1 MAKTLLKSASYSE
14 SYEYQTLIPRHG
26 QYVPHRPVLPTIPIH
41 QIPNITNAQQAVSTL
56 AYHAKQLIHNS
67 QTLATT
73 QTKLGQLAT
82 LLTSIILSKTT
93 QNQQLLLH
101 TTTLKNLHSTFTTAL
116 SLLQHQ
122 LDTELQSAQK
132 RLSELKKIQTDIEH
146 QSHTMCP
153 QSAKVTHHH
162 LKNH

>member
-1 MAKTLLKSASYSE
+1 MAKTLLKSASYLE
-14 SYEYQTLIPRHG
+14 SSEYQTLIPRHG

-82 LLTSIILSKTT
+82 LLTSIILRKTT
-93 QNQQLLLH
+93 QKPTITPSYDYPQKPSLYLH
-101 TTTLKNLHSTFTTAL
+101 NCSIFAPTST
-116 SLLQHQ
+116 
-122 LDTELQSAQK
+122 
-132 RLSELKKIQTDIEH
+132 
-146 QSHTMCP
+146 
-153 QSAKVTHHH
+153 
-162 LKNH
+162 

>member
-1 MAKTLLKSASYSE
+1 MLVLNHGKNTAEIGFILGIIRVSNPYTNTILPE
-14 SYEYQTLIPRHG
+14 DHITNQTFGWLFGRHG
-26 QYVPHRPVLPTIPIH
+26 QYLPHRPVLPTIPIH

-93 QNQQLLLH
+93 QNQQLLFH
-101 TTTLKNLHSTFTTAL
+101 TTTLKNIHSTFSSIFAPTST
-116 SLLQHQ
+116 
-122 LDTELQSAQK
+122 
-132 RLSELKKIQTDIEH
+132 
-146 QSHTMCP
+146 
-153 QSAKVTHHH
+153 
-162 LKNH
+162 